1 MLELGLTQL
10 AQQNL
15 NEAKMWFDKA
25 TNDYSGYL
33 TENLVHIRVYA
44 ALRELGIS
52 TDKEKEDNLKSIYFQ
67 INNNQSLNFILNS
80 INCLLINS

>member
-1 MLELGLTQL
+1 MLELGLTEL
-10 AQQNL
+10 AQQNM

-25 TNDYSGYL
+25 IEDYSGYL

-52 TDKEKEDNLKSIYFQ
+52 TDKEKEDNSKSIYFQ
-67 INNNQSLNFILNS
+67 INNSMNPILISKFDIKFN
-80 INCLLINS
+80 